1 MLNHFIP
8 ANKYHWYV
16 SVSQDEIIGREA
28 HLIAKYHEPSAAVTE
43 MEPPDVPNGPPNDA
57 WHWLLVVGCA
67 ADGWLGSGG
76 VNVFGLWIHDPG
88 GWFTFVPA
96 HVSSYI

>member
-1 MLNHFIP
+1 VLNHFIP

-16 SVSQDEIIGREA
+16 SASQDEIIGREA

-96 HVSSYI
+96 HVSSDI